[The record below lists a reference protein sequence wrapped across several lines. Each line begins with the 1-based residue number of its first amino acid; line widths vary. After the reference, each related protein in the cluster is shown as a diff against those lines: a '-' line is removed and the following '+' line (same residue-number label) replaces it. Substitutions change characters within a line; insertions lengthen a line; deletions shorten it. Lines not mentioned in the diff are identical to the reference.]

1 MTKKPCTDVEIIE
14 MWNRTGGNLSL
25 QTLLNATERPVSA
38 PPTRM
43 PASREEFETW
53 ASTRGL
59 PIRKTLMDKYVDETT
74 NWCWQT
80 WIVAHGLNR

>member
-25 QTLLNATERPVSA
+25 QTLLNATERPGPA
-38 PPTRM
+38 PPTHV
-43 PASREEFETW
+43 PGSRDEFEAW
-53 ASTRGL
+53 ARTRDL
-59 PIRKTLMDKYVDETT
+59 PVHRSPAGEYGDDTT
-74 NWCWQT
+74 QWCWET